1 MKESSSLCCTNERGL
16 NGRDINTPLA
26 TKKERCR
33 WEIMRDILKAMREE
47 KKLKKTRIM
56 YKANL
61 DWRNFKRYFDF
72 MLKDEFIA
80 KCNADDDYALTE
92 KGNDFLKR
100 LKHVEEILS

>member
-1 MKESSSLCCTNERGL
+1 MEGSTLCYANEKGSM
-16 NGRDINTPLA
+16 GSPINTSFA
-26 TKKERCR
+26 VKKERCR

-47 KKLKKTRIM
+47 KQSKKTRIM

-72 MLKDEFIA
+72 LLKDEFIA
-80 KCNADDDYALTE
+80 KCNQDGDYTLTE

-100 LKHVEEILS
+100 LKYVEEVLS